1 MTSTSTPLQTDP
13 VEKAPSHSILSAAV
27 IGRES
32 AMRANLSYMLLSF
45 LVYLT
50 WMIVEA
56 ICAGIGLISWS
67 DAGVM
72 YGFNL
77 FGVLGFY
84 GVIRSGLSRR
94 FADPSMVLAQ
104 VLYAVAALMI
114 AYALVPETRAA
125 ALQTPCITVVFGMLT
140 LRPRETVIACA
151 WIIAMLLTTVA
162 LMLLFDA
169 PRLDVHQEL
178 LNVTAACIVLP
189 ALTSITR
196 HFALLR
202 ERLKSQRAQIK
213 SALARAETLATRDPL
228 TNLINRAQMVEILN
242 REITRSR
249 RYASTFSL
257 ALLDIDHFKR
267 INDNHGHQTGDEVLI
282 AFAGLAE
289 ACQRQT
295 DVIARWGG
303 EEFLILMP
311 QTGIDSAQLVI
322 TRLREATTG
331 VRLSKTVEDLV
342 VTTSVGIAQ
351 WRSDE
356 SLMQTL
362 ERADK
367 ALYAAKNAG
376 RNRVELAQ

>member
-1 MTSTSTPLQTDP
+1 MTSTTVPPQTDAA
-13 VEKAPSHSILSAAV
+13 ERTPSHSTLSATI
-27 IGRES
+27 IGREP
-32 AMRANLSYMLLSF
+32 AMRANLRYMLLSF
-45 LVYLT
+45 LVYLA

-56 ICAGIGLISWS
+56 ICAGVGLISWS
-67 DAGVM
+67 AVGVM
-72 YGFNL
+72 YSFNL
-77 FGVLGFY
+77 VGVLGFY
-84 GVIRSGLSRR
+84 LLIRSGQSRR
-94 FADPSMVLAQ
+94 FADPSMVLIQ
-104 VLYAVAALMI
+104 VVYAVAALMI

-151 WIIAMLLTTVA
+151 WIIAMLLATVA

-169 PRLDVHQEL
+169 PRLDVRQEI

-202 ERLKSQRAQIK
+202 ERLKSQRVQIK
-213 SALARAETLATRDPL
+213 SALARAEMLATRDVL

-242 REITRSR
+242 REISRSQ

-257 ALLDIDHFKR
+257 ALLDIDHFKS
-267 INDNHGHQTGDEVLI
+267 INDSHGHQTGDEVLV
-282 AFAGLAE
+282 AFASLAE
-289 ACQRQT
+289 ASQRQT

-311 QTGIDSAQLVI
+311 QTPIASAQLVVG
-322 TRLREATTG
+322 RLREATTG
-331 VRLSKTVEDLV
+331 VHLSKTVEDLV

-351 WRSDE
+351 WQNGE

-362 ERADK
+362 ERADR
-367 ALYAAKNAG
+367 ALYAAKKGG
-376 RNRVELAQ
+376 RNRVELAS

>member
-1 MTSTSTPLQTDP
+1 MTSTIAPAQTDAG
-13 VEKAPSHSILSAAV
+13 ERAPRHSMLSAAV
-27 IGRES
+27 IGREY

-45 LVYLT
+45 LVYLS

-56 ICAGIGLISWS
+56 ICASLGLISWS
-67 DAGVM
+67 AVGVM
-72 YGFNL
+72 YSFNL

-84 GVIRSGLSRR
+84 MVIRSGFSRR
-94 FADPSMVLAQ
+94 FTDPSMVLAQ
-104 VLYAVAALMI
+104 VLYAVVALMI

-140 LRPRETVIACA
+140 LRPRETVVACA

-162 LMLLFDA
+162 LMLWFDA
-169 PRLDVHQEL
+169 PRLDVRQEI

-202 ERLKSQRAQIK
+202 ERLKSQRVQIK
-213 SALARAETLATRDPL
+213 SALAGAETLATRDAL

-242 REITRSR
+242 REIARSQ

-289 ACQRQT
+289 ASLRQT

-311 QTGIDSAQLVI
+311 QTLAASAQLVVA
-322 TRLREATTG
+322 RLREATTG

-351 WRSDE
+351 WRTEE
-356 SLMQTL
+356 SLMETL

-367 ALYAAKNAG
+367 ALYAAKNGG
-376 RNRVELAQ
+376 RNRIELAG